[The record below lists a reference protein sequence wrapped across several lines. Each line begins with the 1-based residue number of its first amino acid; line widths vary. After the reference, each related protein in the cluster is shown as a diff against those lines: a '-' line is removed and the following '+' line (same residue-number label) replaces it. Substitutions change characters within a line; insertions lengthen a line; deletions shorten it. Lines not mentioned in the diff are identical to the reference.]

1 MIKKRPEC
9 IKWGINWA
17 LVVIIILLIFFI
29 LKFFISKTNSLEIL
43 EGLFFICL
51 ILLTLFSSP
60 LELLLNI
67 IPGQQDLTIISCK
80 ITGCILNF
88 GGIISIILIWFILGI
103 LIGLFVV
110 YIKNKINEPSYLKIF
125 KVR

>member
-1 MIKKRPEC
+1 MIKKRAEC
-9 IKWGINWA
+9 VNWGIKWA
-17 LVVIIILLIFFI
+17 LAVIVILLLFFI
-29 LKFFISKTNSLEIL
+29 LKFSIEQAGNLGIL

-51 ILLTLFSSP
+51 IILTLFSSP

-67 IPGQQDLTIISCK
+67 IPGKQNLTIISCK

-103 LIGLFVV
+103 LVGFFVV
-110 YIKNKINEPSYLKIF
+110 YIKKRIKEPSYLKIF
-125 KVR
+125 KV